1 MPVSLTVTGGAMRL
15 RTALPGH
22 DPEDENTDERYL
34 TFDSFWGGTLRLL
47 ANNVVSAAS
56 LANLTVTYPAGAD
69 GPITRR
75 CKVLPSAGENA
86 TRPTLAWAR
95 RGAGSVTYRSGGVDT
110 PTGYQRGY
118 RQCGVTLRT
127 NSILLSPQL
136 AGVDYVYFVFGNNGT
151 AAEGSGGNGVIIG
164 DHDLH
169 GVGLHASRL
178 GFNVDTAT
186 LAEMAVSTRKNVFQI
201 FETGTVTLTG
211 TALTDPLADPN
222 VNSFALPAAF
232 VDLAGSYPHY
242 PPVIAYSVG
251 NSEQVNCSVFWIN
264 ASRLL
269 ILGTADFS
277 TPVRFAVVASD
288 PAYQGGVDSAT
299 GIVRL
304 DITGDY
310 VRVSKHN
317 IGIDAAGIADLVF
330 DSDRLTPRLKGFSAV
345 GASQGSGF
353 FNLPSPPPVGAGP
366 PFNFFIL
373 WDPQIGEWWCG
384 CGNVAYFDVLGFFQ
398 TVGVWGYSGHAPA
411 GWVAN
416 RTQCG
421 WFRPG
426 SWGSAPGFTATMNVS
441 DFS

>member
-1 MPVSLTVTGGAMRL
+1 MRL

-22 DPEDENTDERYL
+22 DPEDEDIDERYL

-47 ANNVVSAAS
+47 SNNVVSAAS
-56 LANLTVTYPAGAD
+56 LANLTITYPAGAD

-95 RGAGSVTYRSGGVDT
+95 RGAGAVTYSQGGVDT

-151 AAEGSGGNGVIIG
+151 AAESAGGNGIIIG
-164 DHDLH
+164 QHDLH

-178 GFNVDTAT
+178 GFDVDTAT

-201 FETGTVTLTG
+201 FETATVAWSG
-211 TALTDPLADPN
+211 GVLTDPMADPN
-222 VNSFALPAAF
+222 VTATVQGAGF
-232 VDLAGSYPHY
+232 VDLVGSYPHY
-242 PPVIAYSVG
+242 PPVVAYAIG
-251 NSEQVNCSVFWIN
+251 NSNQMNCSVFWIN
-264 ASRLL
+264 SSRLL
-269 ILGTADFS
+269 VVGHPTTTTS
-277 TPVRFAVVASD
+277 VRIAVVASD
-288 PAYQGGVDSAT
+288 PAYQGGVDAT
-299 GIVRL
+299 AGIWRL
-304 DITGDY
+304 DLSGDY
-310 VRVSKHN
+310 VRVSRHN
-317 IGIDAAGIADLVF
+317 VDLATAGIADLVF
-330 DSDRLTPRLKGFSAV
+330 DSRRLTPRLKGFSPV

-384 CGNVAYFDVLGFFQ
+384 CGNVAYFDVLGFYQ
-398 TVGVWGYSGHAPA
+398 TVQMWGYSGHAPA
-411 GWVAN
+411 GWVAS
-416 RTQCG
+416 RTLCG
-421 WFRPG
+421 WYRPG

-441 DFS
+441 DFA